1 MGYYRGDH
9 YRRYAGDYYRGD
21 PGFFSSIGKAIK
33 GAVRVVGGAAM
44 GFITGG
50 GIKGAIGGAVAG
62 TAHAVAAGPRE
73 ATLEAG
79 GPQPAL
85 PPALREAHA
94 PPVSRGS
101 AHGAM
106 IGPPM
111 GPA

>member
-62 TAHAVAAGPRE
+62 TAHAVAAGTRE
-73 ATLEAG
+73 ETLEAG
-79 GPQPAL
+79 GSQTAL
-85 PPALREAHA
+85 TRVLVVTHRFKK
-94 PPVSRGS
+94 RGV
-101 AHGAM
+101 ARKRR
-106 IGPPM
+106 
-111 GPA
+111 